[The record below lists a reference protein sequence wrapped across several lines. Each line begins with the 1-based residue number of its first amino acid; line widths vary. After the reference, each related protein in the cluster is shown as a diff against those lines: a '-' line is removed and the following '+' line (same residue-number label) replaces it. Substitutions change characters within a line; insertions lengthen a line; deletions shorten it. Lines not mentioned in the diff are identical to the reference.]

1 MITTVAGNGTKGFSG
16 DNGPPASAQLNL
28 PSGVAVDS
36 VGNLYIAEPGN
47 GRIRK
52 VANGVITTVAGN
64 GTKGF
69 SGDNG
74 PAVNARLNAPEGI
87 GVDPAGILYIADFG
101 NNRIRKVSSGVI
113 TTVAGGGAASGDN
126 GPATSAQLIVPVA
139 VAADCA
145 GNLYIADSYDN
156 RIRKVS
162 NGVITTVAGNG
173 LQGFTCDNGAAISAQ
188 LDEPGGVAVDSA
200 GSLYIADS
208 LNGCIRKVSNGVIT
222 TVVDRTQ
229 IRGPLGVRSRLCW
242 QLVRRRL
249 Q

>member
-1 MITTVAGNGTKGFSG
+1 
-16 DNGPPASAQLNL
+16 
-28 PSGVAVDS
+28 
-36 VGNLYIAEPGN
+36 
-47 GRIRK
+47 
-52 VANGVITTVAGN
+52 
-64 GTKGF
+64 
-69 SGDNG
+69 
-74 PAVNARLNAPEGI
+74 
-87 GVDPAGILYIADFG
+87 VDPAGILYIADFG

-126 GPATSAQLIVPVA
+126 GP
-139 VAADCA
+139 
-145 GNLYIADSYDN
+145 
-156 RIRKVS
+156 
-162 NGVITTVAGNG
+162 
-173 LQGFTCDNGAAISAQ
+173 AISAQ